1 VLILA
6 GSGCGAGK
14 TAVGCALI
22 AAMPELRWIAVKFS
36 PHAHEFS
43 DTGLIWEE
51 TDRDSDKDT
60 GRYLA
65 AGAAQAFLAPG
76 VEADATQ
83 TMLNAVRLARPGP
96 HPGPRPGPRPGPHPG
111 PHPGDALLV
120 ESNQIEPALAAQ
132 PEEPLLCLAVLAG
145 PERDWKPSIWPR
157 IASADALVLSGG
169 LTPEQLS
176 PQWRGKRTFCLP
188 REQWITEEIRIFV
201 RERLRV

>member
-1 VLILA
+1 MLILA

-83 TMLNAVRLARPGP
+83 TVLKAARLA
-96 HPGPRPGPRPGPHPG
+96 HPGPHPG
-111 PHPGDALLV
+111 PHSGDALLF

-157 IASADALVLSGG
+157 LASADALVLSGG